1 MPDVIVYENDIYR
14 IYLEI
19 ENIDCYL
26 VSISF
31 YEYLHEYTAWH
42 WVKESYD
49 ELVRKYV
56 HEVQS
61 IETIEKIN
69 EYN

>member
-31 YEYLHEYTAWH
+31 YEYLHEYTA
-42 WVKESYD
+42 
-49 ELVRKYV
+49 
-56 HEVQS
+56 
-61 IETIEKIN
+61 
-69 EYN
+69 